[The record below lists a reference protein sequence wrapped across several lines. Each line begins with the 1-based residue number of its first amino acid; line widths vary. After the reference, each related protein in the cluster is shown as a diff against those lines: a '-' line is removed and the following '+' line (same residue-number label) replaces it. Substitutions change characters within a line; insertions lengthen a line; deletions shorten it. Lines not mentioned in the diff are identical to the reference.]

1 MEAFVD
7 GAEGAG
13 CEVAVA
19 SGPGEGAFVDYGY
32 S

>member
-1 MEAFVD
+1 VEAIVD

-19 SGPGEGAFVDYGY
+19 SSPGNGTFVDYGY